1 MIKNTQ
7 YHETISWI
15 NMDGTY
21 DVEHGKHKLALMK
34 ATTFGIYT
42 VVRNVYIFSG
52 IGWMI
57 HCMKPHWTD
66 ELLYLVVIL
75 FIAKDHPWIPV
86 SIAYTVLGKSIIPN
100 KRSFHTVLIFNIAF
114 FYWLNHSDGMFTY
127 FYLVYTYTIKFVQMP
142 RSYDINI
149 CSLPFGVLWTCLSI
163 FIATTLCVQHV
174 DGNILPYLFFPFFD
188 TEYDLDYTFVS
199 FIVNICSL
207 VKYPYLISKLK

>member
-1 MIKNTQ
+1 MMIKNTQ

-75 FIAKDHPWIPV
+75 FIAKDHPWILCPLPTRCLV
-86 SIAYTVLGKSIIPN
+86 NPSSPIKD
-100 KRSFHTVLIFNIAF
+100 H
-114 FYWLNHSDGMFTY
+114 FT
-127 FYLVYTYTIKFVQMP
+127 
-142 RSYDINI
+142 
-149 CSLPFGVLWTCLSI
+149 
-163 FIATTLCVQHV
+163 
-174 DGNILPYLFFPFFD
+174 LF
-188 TEYDLDYTFVS
+188 
-199 FIVNICSL
+199 
-207 VKYPYLISKLK
+207 